1 MLRRLGE
8 GVIAVFSPSASVRG
22 TVGRGG
28 HPGLSNHLHCASR
41 GFTFFLHCS
50 SKGMTSLACGRRA
63 PPLPR
68 LGCGCASARVRSPRM
83 WAQMALGPQSPQLA
97 APRPAFWPQHT
108 HRFLAL
114 RPVGVPSHA
123 VRRKPL
129 LMAHRTMCDSSSFP
143 PMMQLRMN
151 GIGSP
156 AHVAHGYTHISAGLS
171 APSPLT
177 ARQQARS
184 TYSSAPLFGFST
196 PLFIRRAEDN
206 FAVRMPAPPPLLR
219 ACSALSVP
227 IMR

>member
-1 MLRRLGE
+1 MPQLG
-8 GVIAVFSPSASVRG
+8 
-22 TVGRGG
+22 
-28 HPGLSNHLHCASR
+28 CAR
-41 GFTFFLHCS
+41 
-50 SKGMTSLACGRRA
+50 LACGPRWRWA
-63 PPLPR
+63 RKARNSRLP
-68 LGCGCASARVRSPRM
+68 
-83 WAQMALGPQSPQLA
+83 
-97 APRPAFWPQHT
+97 APRSGHNT

>member
-1 MLRRLGE
+1 M
-8 GVIAVFSPSASVRG
+8 A
-22 TVGRGG
+22 
-28 HPGLSNHLHCASR
+28 
-41 GFTFFLHCS
+41 
-50 SKGMTSLACGRRA
+50 SLACGRRA

-68 LGCGCASARVRSPRM
+68 LGGGCASARVRSPRM

-97 APRPAFWPQHT
+97 APRPASGHNT

-151 GIGSP
+151 GTGSP

-196 PLFIRRAEDN
+196 PLFIRRAEDT
-206 FAVRMPAPPPLLR
+206 FAARMPAPPPLLR